1 MSTDATAPAPTRVR
15 RLVMLR
21 HGQTEYNAG
30 SRMQGQLD
38 TELSDLGR
46 AQAVAAAEILAK
58 RQPLLI
64 VSSDLRRASD
74 TAAALGERSGVPVAV
89 DTRLR
94 ETHLGDWQ
102 GLTHTEVDAI
112 APGARLAW
120 RDDARWAPHSGESR
134 VDVADRSLPLVA
146 ELVDDLGEWGSGQDG
161 AQPDRPVVLV
171 AHGGLIAALTAALLD
186 IPVDNWPIL
195 GGMGNA
201 SWVQLSGHSA
211 ADAALAG
218 VKWRLDVWNASAQVA
233 NDVL

>member
-1 MSTDATAPAPTRVR
+1 MRVR

-21 HGQTEYNAG
+21 HGQTEFNAG

-38 TELSDLGR
+38 TDLTDLGR
-46 AQAVAAAEILAK
+46 AQAVAAAEVLAK
-58 RQPLLI
+58 RQPLAI
-64 VSSDLRRASD
+64 VSSDLRRAHE
-74 TAAALGERSGVPVAV
+74 TAMSLGERCGMPVQV

-102 GLTHTEVDAI
+102 GLTHSQVDDI

-120 RDDARWAPHSGESR
+120 RDDARWAPHGGESR
-134 VDVADRSLPLVA
+134 VDVADRSRPLVA
-146 ELVDDLGEWGSGQDG
+146 ELVAGEPEWGADE
-161 AQPDRPVVLV
+161 PERPVVLV

-186 IPVDNWPIL
+186 LPVDSWPVL

-201 SWVQLSGHSA
+201 SWAQLSGHGP
-211 ADAALAG
+211 ADAADDELR
-218 VKWRLDVWNASAQVA
+218 WRLDVWNASAQVA

>member
-1 MSTDATAPAPTRVR
+1 MKTR

-21 HGQTEYNAG
+21 HGQTEFNLG

-38 TELSDLGR
+38 TELSELGR
-46 AQAVAAAEILAK
+46 AQAVAAAEVLAK

-64 VSSDLRRASD
+64 VSSDLRRAYD
-74 TAAALGERSGVPVAV
+74 TAVVLGERTGLRVQV

-102 GLTHTEVDAI
+102 GMTHTQIDAE

-120 RDDARWAPHSGESR
+120 RENAAWAPHGGESR
-134 VDVADRSLPLVA
+134 VDVAARSLPLIA
-146 ELVDDLGEWGSGQDG
+146 ELICGEPEWGAVDEP
-161 AQPDRPVVLV
+161 ARPVVLV
-171 AHGGLIAALTAALLD
+171 AHGGLIAALTAALLRL
-186 IPVDNWPIL
+186 PVASWPAL

-201 SWVQLSGHSA
+201 SWTQLSGHFDD
-211 ADAALAG
+211 ADTGADH
-218 VKWRLDVWNASAQVA
+218 VRWRLDVWNASAQVA

>member
-1 MSTDATAPAPTRVR
+1 MRVR

-21 HGQTEYNAG
+21 HGQTEFNAG

-38 TELSDLGR
+38 TDLTDLGR
-46 AQAVAAAEILAK
+46 AQAVAAAEVLAK

-64 VSSDLRRASD
+64 VSSDLRRAHE
-74 TAAALGERSGVPVAV
+74 TAVTLAERSGLRVEV

-102 GLTHTEVDAI
+102 GLTHDQVDAA
-112 APGARLAW
+112 APGARIAW
-120 RDDARWAPHSGESR
+120 RDDARWAPHGGESR
-134 VDVADRSLPLVA
+134 IDVADRSRPLIA
-146 ELVDDLGEWGSGQDG
+146 ELVAGQPEWGADE
-161 AQPDRPVVLV
+161 PDRPVVLV

-186 IPVDNWPIL
+186 LPVDSWPVL

-201 SWVQLSGHSA
+201 SWAQLSGHGPA
-211 ADAALAG
+211 EAALEDLR
-218 VKWRLDVWNASAQVA
+218 WRLDVWNASAQVA

>member
-1 MSTDATAPAPTRVR
+1 
-15 RLVMLR
+15 MLR

-38 TELSDLGR
+38 TDLSDLGR
-46 AQAVAAAEILAK
+46 EQAVAAAEVLAK

-64 VSSDLRRASD
+64 VSSDLRRALD
-74 TAAALGERSGVPVAV
+74 TAVALGDRSGQPVSI

-102 GLTHTEVDAI
+102 GMTHLEVDAA

-120 RDDARWAPHSGESR
+120 RDDARWAPHGGESR
-134 VDVADRSLPLVA
+134 VDVADRSLPLVH
-146 ELVDDLGEWGSGQDG
+146 ELVTQQTDWGAAGS
-161 AQPDRPVVLV
+161 DRPVVLV
-171 AHGGLIAALTAALLD
+171 AHGGLIAALTAALLGL
-186 IPVDNWPIL
+186 PVDNWPVL

-201 SWVQLSGHSA
+201 SWVQLAGHTR
-211 ADAALAG
+211 ADGDPGAFADIR
-218 VKWRLDVWNASAQVA
+218 WRLDVWNASAQVA

>member
-1 MSTDATAPAPTRVR
+1 
-15 RLVMLR
+15 MLR
-21 HGQTEYNAG
+21 HGQTDYNAG

-46 AQAVAAAEILAK
+46 DQAVAAAEVLAK

-64 VSSDLRRASD
+64 VSSDLRRALD
-74 TAAALGERSGVPVAV
+74 TALTLGERAGLPVQV

-102 GLTHTEVDAI
+102 GLTHLEVDAA
-112 APGARLAW
+112 APGARQAW
-120 RDDARWAPHSGESR
+120 RDDARWAPHGGESR
-134 VDVADRSLPLVA
+134 VDVAARSLPLMA
-146 ELVDDLGEWGSGQDG
+146 ELVSQQSEWGVEE
-161 AQPDRPVVLV
+161 PDRPVVLV

-186 IPVDNWPIL
+186 LPVDNWPAL

-201 SWVQLSGHSA
+201 SWVQLSGHCE
-211 ADAALAG
+211 DDPGGEPAG
-218 VKWRLDVWNASAQVA
+218 LDDIRWRLDVWNASAQVA

>member
-1 MSTDATAPAPTRVR
+1 MRVR

-21 HGQTEYNAG
+21 HGQTNYNAG
-30 SRMQGQLD
+30 SRMQGQLES
-38 TELSDLGR
+38 ELTDLGR
-46 AQAVAAAEILAK
+46 AQAVAAAEVLAK

-64 VSSDLRRASD
+64 VSSDLRRAYD
-74 TAAALGERSGVPVAV
+74 TAVALGERTGLTVHV

-102 GLTHTEVDAI
+102 GLTHQQVDAN

-120 RDDARWAPHSGESR
+120 RDDATWAPHGGESR
-134 VDVADRSLPLVA
+134 IDVADRSVPLVV
-146 ELVDDLGEWGSGQDG
+146 ELVAAEREWGMED
-161 AQPDRPVVLV
+161 PDRPVVLV

-186 IPVDNWPIL
+186 LPVDSWPVL

-201 SWVQLSGHSA
+201 SWAQ
-211 ADAALAG
+211 LAG
-218 VKWRLDVWNASAQVA
+218 HGEDDADFSDLKWRLDVWNASAQVA

>member
-1 MSTDATAPAPTRVR
+1 MRIR

-38 TELSDLGR
+38 TELTDLGR
-46 AQAVAAAEILAK
+46 EQAAAAAEVLAK
-58 RQPLLI
+58 RQPVII
-64 VSSDLRRASD
+64 VSSDLRRALD
-74 TAAALGERSGVPVAV
+74 TAVALGERSGLPVLV

-102 GLTHTEVDAI
+102 GLTHLEVDAA

-120 RDDARWAPHSGESR
+120 RENARWAPHGGENR
-134 VDVADRSLPLVA
+134 VDVADRSMPLVA
-146 ELVDDLGEWGSGQDG
+146 ELITEQSEWGLDE
-161 AQPDRPVVLV
+161 PDRPVVLV
-171 AHGGLIAALTAALLD
+171 AHGGLIAALTAALLGL
-186 IPVDNWPIL
+186 PVDNWPIL

-201 SWVQLSGHSA
+201 SWVQLSGHSET
-211 ADAALAG
+211 DAAASDIR
-218 VKWRLDVWNASAQVA
+218 WRLDVWNASAQVA

>member
-1 MSTDATAPAPTRVR
+1 MTADIGTLPIRIR

-38 TELSDLGR
+38 TDLSDLGR

-64 VSSDLRRASD
+64 VSSDLRRASE
-74 TAAALGERSGVPVAV
+74 TAAALGERSGVPVEL

-102 GLTHTEVDAI
+102 GLTHTEVDEI
-112 APGARLAW
+112 APGARSAW
-120 RDDARWAPHSGESR
+120 HDDARRAPHGGESR
-134 VDVADRSLPLVA
+134 IDVADRSRPLVA
-146 ELVDDLGEWGSGQDG
+146 ELVAALGEWGAGKG
-161 AQPDRPVVLV
+161 GTEPDRPVVLV
-171 AHGGLIAALTAALLD
+171 AHGGLIAALTAVLLD
-186 IPVDNWPIL
+186 LPVENWSVL

-201 SWVQLSGHSA
+201 SWVQLSGRSA
-211 ADAALAG
+211 PDAAFAD